1 MLSRSASLPRHVLYK
16 ADVELLNPGAGKS
29 VLQVFG
35 QAPVRN
41 QYPLRLTIAGVP

>member
-29 VLQVFG
+29 VLEVFG
-35 QAPVRN
+35 ETSVRN
-41 QYPLRLTIAGVP
+41 EYPLGLTIARVP